1 MSGDIK
7 QFLYSWCG
15 KQHLT
20 PTYDFSQINTKH
32 AQRFKCE
39 VRVGSYNY
47 IGIGNSTNK
56 KDAQSNAALDFCQ
69 FLVRS
74 GSLNQNDLPMANVI
88 RSLVFFLAFSLN
100 HYLVSLCFVR
110 IQRKTQKMNHKVQAI
125 RTCQRASWHH
135 ICRWA

>member
-1 MSGDIK
+1 MSIDIK

-20 PTYDFSQINTKH
+20 PNYDFTPINTKH
-32 AQRFKCE
+32 GQRFKCE
-39 VRVGSYNY
+39 VRIGSLSY

-74 GSLNQNDLPMANVI
+74 GQLNQADLPVVDVMYFA
-88 RSLVFFLAFSLN
+88 L
-100 HYLVSLCFVR
+100 
-110 IQRKTQKMNHKVQAI
+110 
-125 RTCQRASWHH
+125 
-135 ICRWA
+135 